1 MNAILQCL
9 CNIPKLVNYFKYNKT
24 IIPTIRSDITY
35 GNNLLSSSFKLLM
48 EKLWPDQ
55 LMANYNIN
63 PNYPYGNFGN
73 NNMHSNEKK
82 SSYAPKEFK
91 DKISKMNPFY
101 ENGVL
106 NDLKELVRFLIL
118 TLHEELNRVSKIT
131 IDKSLKNPDY
141 SNQQLMFHLF
151 TSDFINN
158 NKSIISDLFFGV
170 NYNIV
175 QCQNCFSKTYT
186 YQTIFF

>member
-1 MNAILQCL
+1 
-9 CNIPKLVNYFKYNKT
+9 
-24 IIPTIRSDITY
+24 
-35 GNNLLSSSFKLLM
+35 M

-63 PNYPYGNFGN
+63 LNYPYGNFGN

-91 DKISKMNPFY
+91 DKISKRNPFY

-131 IDKSLKNPDY
+131 IDKKYNNKNKKKNEGY
-141 SNQQLMFHLF
+141 NNQIINQQDNSPNNHYLIDINEYNLDSQFQF
-151 TSDFINN
+151 TKINDCFNIPPLIGLDNIGASCYMNAILQCLCNIPKLVNYFKYIFINLIRN
-158 NKSIISDLFFGV
+158 
-170 NYNIV
+170 
-175 QCQNCFSKTYT
+175 
-186 YQTIFF
+186 